1 MTNIL
6 LLTGNRHTHTHAAI
20 YNKILYDW
28 KIFYCRFDTH
38 IDYVFTNKEMERF
51 WQCEGVRHVE
61 SEASDHKPVIA
72 YFSKI
77 DLSSN

>member
-1 MTNIL
+1 M
-6 LLTGNRHTHTHAAI
+6 
-20 YNKILYDW
+20 

-77 DLSSN
+77 DSSSN

>member
-1 MTNIL
+1 MRELGFTDAWASVGRPGVAG
-6 LLTGNRHTHTHAAI
+6 T
-20 YNKILYDW
+20 
-28 KIFYCRFDTH
+28 CRFDTH

-51 WQCEGVRHVE
+51 WQCEGVRHAE

-77 DLSSN
+77 DSSSN